1 MWRVW
6 SKMAKFTSRFSSN
19 KINPQIL
26 PDDKKEQVNEDQHQ
40 SPKLQQQHLE
50 NQRNKHSTTDD
61 VKEDNKKSLYKKIF
75 PNVNSF
81 KNKAYPSN
89 LFSADHVK
97 VNENGPIIGN
107 LDKYHT
113 VNIYSNTYKETAK
126 G

>member
-1 MWRVW
+1 M
-6 SKMAKFTSRFSSN
+6 
-19 KINPQIL
+19 Q
-26 PDDKKEQVNEDQHQ
+26 PDDQKEQVNEDQTHSQ
-40 SPKLQQQHLE
+40 KPQQQQHE
-50 NQRNKHSTTDD
+50 NQQLKDSTTED
-61 VKEDNKKSLYKKIF
+61 VKEDNRKSLYKKIF

-113 VNIYSNTYKETAK
+113 MNIYSNTYKETAN

>member
-1 MWRVW
+1 
-6 SKMAKFTSRFSSN
+6 MAKFTSRFSSN

-107 LDKYHT
+107 LDKFHT
-113 VNIYSNTYKETAK
+113 VNIYSNTYKETTK
-126 G
+126 R

>member
-1 MWRVW
+1 M
-6 SKMAKFTSRFSSN
+6 
-19 KINPQIL
+19 Q
-26 PDDKKEQVNEDQHQ
+26 PDDQKEQVNEDQPHLQ
-40 SPKLQQQHLE
+40 KPQQQQHE
-50 NQRNKHSTTDD
+50 NQQLKDSTTED
-61 VKEDNKKSLYKKIF
+61 VKEDNRKSLYKKIF

-113 VNIYSNTYKETAK
+113 MNIYSNTYKETAN